1 MRTSTTLHGNN
12 LHTNRL
18 KQAFWVEGVAGATR
32 KAEEINRSQE
42 PYWNIVRL
50 LPPLPDFVFAFKR
63 VKRLLRDLQR
73 KLETKPVGCSMNE
86 Q

>member
-1 MRTSTTLHGNN
+1 M
-12 LHTNRL
+12 NRL
-18 KQAFWVEGVAGATR
+18 KRVFTVEGLAAAAR

-63 VKRLLRDLQR
+63 VKRPRDLAR
-73 KLETKPVGCSMNE
+73 KPETLQPGGCSSNE
-86 Q
+86 P